1 MSSAAVPLLTSI
13 SSSASPLTLSLNSML
28 TVNRPFA
35 GSSAALPII
44 TAGPVSSRGVAPSS
58 LAPMVTATVPI
69 GVDS

>member
-1 MSSAAVPLLTSI
+1 
-13 SSSASPLTLSLNSML
+13 ML